1 LAKLSSLLLPGKR
14 PRAVA
19 PPCSSVLPPIF
30 LPFQYELFLIL
41 PSFLVFVLPLV
52 FLFRV
57 VSTPALFSNLD
68 ALSQIML
75 SYGDHLLFVVAPLPT
90 LL

>member
-1 LAKLSSLLLPGKR
+1 LVKLSSLLLPGRK

-19 PPCSSVLPPIF
+19 PPCSSVLPPISS
-30 LPFQYELFLIL
+30 PFQYELSLLL
-41 PSFLVFVLPLV
+41 PNFLVSALPLV

-57 VSTPALFSNLD
+57 VSTPAPSSNLD
-68 ALSQIML
+68 APSQIKL
-75 SYGDHLLFVVAPLPT
+75 SFGYHLLFVVAPLPT